1 MNYKLVEIVYLST
14 DEIDRDCTILSEEKL
29 RKILKGELKSKFN
42 SEHEDFFRYVELND
56 NNEVDLQ
63 ETLEYSIWFY
73 PGKILEIKILNDN
86 VDKNIVKR
94 IGILDDSDKD
104 VENTESLDDS
114 KRIAEKFG
122 LLYGS
127 EENDLSW
134 KTERLK

>member
-14 DEIDRDCTILSEEKL
+14 DEIDVDCTILSEEKL

-56 NNEVDLQ
+56 NNEIDLQ
-63 ETLEYSIWFY
+63 ETLEYSVWFY

-94 IGILDDSDKD
+94 IGVLDDSDKD
-104 VENTESLDDS
+104 IENTEPLDDS